1 MKLRRKQTGVTAVE
15 FAVVGMLLLIVLFSV
30 FEVARAFYVFNAL
43 NEATRR
49 GARMAAVCPIDD
61 PAISEIAI
69 FNTSGG
75 GASSNV
81 ISGLSTANIE
91 VSYLNMNGDPV
102 PDPIAD
108 FGDIWYVRVAMVGFN
123 HQMRIPTLFATI
135 ASPDFQTT
143 LPRESLGVSRDGIT
157 PC

>member
-1 MKLRRKQTGVTAVE
+1 MSAKRTQRGATTLE
-15 FAVVGMLLLIVLFSV
+15 FAVVGLLVFVVIFGA
-30 FEVARAFYVFNAL
+30 FEVARTFYVMNSL

-61 PAISEIAI
+61 PAIREIAI

-75 GASSNV
+75 GANSSM
-81 ISGLSTANIE
+81 IAGLSTSNVD
-91 VSYLNMNGDPV
+91 VSYLDINGNV
-102 PDPIAD
+102 IAD
-108 FGDIWYVRVAMVGFN
+108 PPAQFGDIWYVRVSIVNFAMDLYV
-123 HQMRIPTLFATI
+123 PTMFITLTAPEFA
-135 ASPDFQTT
+135 TT

>member
-1 MKLRRKQTGVTAVE
+1 MKLRRRQTGVTTVE
-15 FAVVGMLLLIVLFSV
+15 FAVVGMLLLIVLFAV
-30 FEVARAFYVFNAL
+30 FEIARAFYVFNAL

-61 PAISEIAI
+61 PAITKIAI

-75 GASSNV
+75 GTSSSM
-81 ISGLSTANIE
+81 ISNLSTANIE
-91 VSYLNMNGDPV
+91 VSYLDLNGVPV
-102 PDPIAD
+102 PDPVAD
-108 FGDIWYVRVAMVGFN
+108 FNDIWYVRVAMVGFN

-135 ASPDFQTT
+135 PSPDFQTT